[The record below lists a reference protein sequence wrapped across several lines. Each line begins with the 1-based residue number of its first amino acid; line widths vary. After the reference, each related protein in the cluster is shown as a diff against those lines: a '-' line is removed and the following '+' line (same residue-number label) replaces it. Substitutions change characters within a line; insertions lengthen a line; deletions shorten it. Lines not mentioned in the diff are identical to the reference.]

1 MTTDAKKDEREALKA
16 RVAELERATKPP
28 EPYITDWQMP
38 PPAID
43 RVSMSPSAMREMAQ
57 AVPTSL
63 IRDVVG
69 DNIRAPQGPT
79 SQGAP
84 SSQTVSHVH
93 RPVGTGWVEPA
104 PLSNP
109 PGTHLV
115 DALCIVDDLKQRAE
129 RKR

>member
-1 MTTDAKKDEREALKA
+1 MTTDAKKDDLDALKA
-16 RVAELERATKPP
+16 RVAELERAAKP
-28 EPYITDWQMP
+28 EPYIDDWVP
-38 PPAID
+38 PPHPID
-43 RVSMSPSAMREMAQ
+43 RISMPMSAMREMAQ
-57 AVPTSL
+57 AVPDNVV
-63 IRDVVG
+63 RAVVG
-69 DNIRAPQGPT
+69 DNRAPQGPT
-79 SQGAP
+79 SQGVP